1 VDAPRSQVK
10 LAVAAWEAV
19 YESARPSLVRALTAA
34 TGSYDG
40 VEDAIQDA
48 FGEALRRSPSEL
60 ANVEGWLFAVALAQ
74 LRSHRRR
81 ARILRRLGLMTP
93 SRESELDRALQGAD
107 IRRVLDALTRRERE
121 LLIAMHYIGMTQEQI
136 VSYMRAPGGT
146 VPAANGLATA
156 LDALP
161 VPEEPT
167 GFGAT
172 DRPSLV
178 RDVRVLLAAVLLL
191 VLVAT
196 LTSPQFQ
203 QTAAEMRRYI
213 GRTVFGPAWAGY
225 YIDSVGTSA
234 SGRPVFRLLVASEG
248 LQAPATPVLVGDRP
262 DHGQWSPDRQSIT
275 VSTDSQLYVG
285 DRSGR
290 LRPVADIGAG
300 YIVVESGWIGNGMV
314 WAAAAANN
322 APRPPLLVTVDLKTG
337 ALERRVLDNIG
348 GAGLA
353 GTISPDGRWLS
364 LFVQPAGND
373 DACRN
378 FGKLYD
384 LAASEVVDVLDGHG
398 APASLSYGFL
408 SDGRI
413 VVAQCDRF
421 AHTLELYVGAPGAR
435 PSLIAVVPITVRYPL
450 VTSSNGN
457 DEILVIASGPDAPQ
471 SAYVFDPSGRLLRRV
486 PLPQFAAHGTT
497 DVFGDLSHDGTWL
510 GFVVNEP
517 RREPFAQFVTRA
529 GVVDLT
535 TGHVAYLCDGG
546 CFWLLLP

>member
-1 VDAPRSQVK
+1 
-10 LAVAAWEAV
+10 
-19 YESARPSLVRALTAA
+19 
-34 TGSYDG
+34 
-40 VEDAIQDA
+40 
-48 FGEALRRSPSEL
+48 
-60 ANVEGWLFAVALAQ
+60 
-74 LRSHRRR
+74 
-81 ARILRRLGLMTP
+81 
-93 SRESELDRALQGAD
+93 
-107 IRRVLDALTRRERE
+107 
-121 LLIAMHYIGMTQEQI
+121 
-136 VSYMRAPGGT
+136 
-146 VPAANGLATA
+146 
-156 LDALP
+156 
-161 VPEEPT
+161 
-167 GFGAT
+167 
-172 DRPSLV
+172 
-178 RDVRVLLAAVLLL
+178 
-191 VLVAT
+191 
-196 LTSPQFQ
+196 
-203 QTAAEMRRYI
+203 
-213 GRTVFGPAWAGY
+213 
-225 YIDSVGTSA
+225 
-234 SGRPVFRLLVASEG
+234 
-248 LQAPATPVLVGDRP
+248 
-262 DHGQWSPDRQSIT
+262 
-275 VSTDSQLYVG
+275 
-285 DRSGR
+285 
-290 LRPVADIGAG
+290 
-300 YIVVESGWIGNGMV
+300 MV
-314 WAAAAANN
+314 WAGAAANT
-322 APRPPLLVTVDLKTG
+322 APRPPLFVTVDLKTG
-337 ALERRVLDNIG
+337 VVERRVLDNIG
-348 GAGLA
+348 GGGLA

-384 LAASEVVDVLDGHG
+384 LARGETVDVLDGNG

-435 PSLIAVVPITVRYPL
+435 PSRVAAVPITVRYPL